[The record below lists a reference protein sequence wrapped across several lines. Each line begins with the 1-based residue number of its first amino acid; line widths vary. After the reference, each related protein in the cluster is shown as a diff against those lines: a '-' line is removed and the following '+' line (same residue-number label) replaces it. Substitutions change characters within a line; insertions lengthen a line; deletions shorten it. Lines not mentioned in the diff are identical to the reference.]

1 MIALILAIGRGGAI
15 GRGNKLPWHFPEDL
29 AHFKALT
36 KGHTVVM
43 GWNTHAGIGMAL
55 PGRRNIIVTSTGRE
69 VVPGCEVS
77 PDLDTAIHMAQRGAL
92 SNPLA
97 DTFLIGGVR
106 IFEDG
111 LALADRIY
119 ITEVDAP
126 CGLADVFF
134 RLDTTGFTET
144 ARRPGV
150 TPVLSFVTY
159 QRQ

>member
-15 GRGNKLPWHFPEDL
+15 GRGDKLPWHFPEDL
-29 AHFKALT
+29 SHFKALT
-36 KGHTVVM
+36 KGNTVVM
-43 GWNTHAGIGMAL
+43 GWNTHAGIGRAL
-55 PGRRNIIVTSTGRE
+55 PGRRNIVVTSTGRE
-69 VVPGCEVS
+69 VAVGCERVGS
-77 PDLDTAIHMAQRGAL
+77 LAEAIHAFPKIG
-92 SNPLA
+92 

-106 IFEDG
+106 IFEEG

-119 ITEVDAP
+119 LTEVDAP

-144 ARRPGV
+144 ARRPGA

-159 QRQ
+159 DGSGRV